1 MNRIALIV
9 LALAAAMAS
18 SAALAQQP
26 GKHGFGKHA
35 FAQHHRQHDRQH
47 ARGIAGLDAD
57 GDGRI
62 SRDEVAGK
70 GRMSGMLVK
79 NFDAIDANRDGHI
92 VRTEMRAWHERQ
104 KPLREA
110 EHAKRFE
117 QRFVAAD
124 LNGDGKLGKVEV
136 AEKMPRMAKGF
147 AWMDDDRDGFLSRAE
162 LRAR

>member
-9 LALAAAMAS
+9 LALAAATAS
-18 SAALAQQP
+18 SAALAQQH

-35 FAQHHRQHDRQH
+35 YAQHHRQH

-62 SRDEVAGK
+62 SRDEAAGK

-92 VRTEMRAWHERQ
+92 VRTELRAWHERQ
-104 KPLREA
+104 KPVREA
-110 EHAKRFE
+110 ERAKRFE
-117 QRFVAAD
+117 QRYAAAD
-124 LNGDGKLGKVEV
+124 LNRDGKLSKVEV
-136 AEKMPRMAKGF
+136 AEKMPRLAKGF
-147 AWMDDDRDGFLSRAE
+147 AWMDDNRDGFLSRAE
-162 LRAR
+162 LRAK

>member
-70 GRMSGMLVK
+70 GRMSGMLAK

-92 VRTEMRAWHERQ
+92 VRTELRAWHERP
-104 KPLREA
+104 KPGREA
-110 EHAKRFE
+110 DPARRVQQRYAAARLKRYGE
-117 QRFVAAD
+117 AI
-124 LNGDGKLGKVEV
+124 
-136 AEKMPRMAKGF
+136 
-147 AWMDDDRDGFLSRAE
+147 
-162 LRAR
+162 

>member
-9 LALAAAMAS
+9 LALAAATAS
-18 SAALAQQP
+18 STALAQDH
-26 GKHGFGKHA
+26 GKHGFGK
-35 FAQHHRQHDRQH
+35 H

-57 GDGRI
+57 ADGRI
-62 SRDEVAGK
+62 SRDEAAGR
-70 GRMSGMLVK
+70 GRMSGMLLK

-92 VRTEMRAWHERQ
+92 VRTELRAWHERQ

-110 EHAKRFE
+110 ERAKRFE

-124 LNGDGKLGKVEV
+124 LNRDGKLSKVEV

-147 AWMDDDRDGFLSRAE
+147 AWMDDNRDGFLSRAE
-162 LRAR
+162 LRTR